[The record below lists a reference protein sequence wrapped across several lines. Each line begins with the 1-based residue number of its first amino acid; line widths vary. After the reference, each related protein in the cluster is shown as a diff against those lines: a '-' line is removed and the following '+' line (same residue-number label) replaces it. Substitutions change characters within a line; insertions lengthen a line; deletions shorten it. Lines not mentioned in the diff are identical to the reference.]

1 MLKTYIVVLLLY
13 RPKRAGL
20 LTFLL
25 CYCDRQ
31 DATALVFGET
41 KGVLSRNPAVRRFF
55 VGRAS
60 TSSAS
65 SVCSAARRSISSK
78 PLFRFNSCFAP
89 SESLK
94 CKSFK
99 ALASFLSSSLCLD
112 LSSIASSLASISSCI
127 FTTSSLNFICSFSSF
142 SRPAAV
148 LSCTSRSVNVRASST
163 SWSSSARLV
172 CLAWRLAS

>member
-1 MLKTYIVVLLLY
+1 MMAARTAPLAGIPKDKLGYVMLKTYIVVLLLY

-60 TSSAS
+60 TSSA
-65 SVCSAARRSISSK
+65 
-78 PLFRFNSCFAP
+78 
-89 SESLK
+89 
-94 CKSFK
+94 
-99 ALASFLSSSLCLD
+99 
-112 LSSIASSLASISSCI
+112 
-127 FTTSSLNFICSFSSF
+127 
-142 SRPAAV
+142 
-148 LSCTSRSVNVRASST
+148 
-163 SWSSSARLV
+163 
-172 CLAWRLAS
+172 